1 MKPNLNRFAA
11 ALLFACAAITC
22 SLTMWATTPGHDA
35 AADTG
40 KTPATG
46 APFTLTGG
54 NRPAG
59 NINPCVG
66 EPRVYLTG
74 SFAFDYACTNLGTVA
89 VPFGWGGLTLKYDD
103 PNTLLIGGNANTGN
117 GRIYQIALTRDANNH
132 INGFSG
138 GPTVYPTP
146 NATIGQFNDG
156 GVVFGPENV
165 LFVTRFPSN
174 ELEQSKPGSIAPDK
188 ITDLTTLGIHSSVGS
203 IGFVPAGFPGAGS
216 MKIASFNTGGWYHCE
231 FVPDGNGT
239 FNITS
244 ATLRTTL
251 PNGAGPE
258 GIAFVPPNS
267 PVFPSN
273 SVLIVDWQH
282 GTLVTAPLDENGDP
296 IVANTQNVI
305 EGMGQSEG
313 GVIDPLTGDY
323 LFSSAG
329 VGGKIFRVSGFAT
342 PSCTPGPWVF
352 GHDYP
357 FSASGAAVAT
367 DGTFAYVFGGYASG
381 DVEHAEAYRYDP
393 AANTWTALAS
403 MWGGPDFLCHGEYGG
418 NGKIYVMG
426 GVNNRAANRVYD
438 IATNSWSLGATM
450 PVPASYHGHVFANGK
465 IYVIGGFVGG
475 ASSAVYAYDVATNT
489 WSAPLAPLPQAE
501 YETACGVI
509 NNKIYVAGGTTGTD
523 MLNNLYIYDIATNAW
538 TSGAPMPVGA
548 SYPGSAVVAGKL
560 WVIGGGD
567 PLQQVSLDNTQ
578 IYDPGTNS
586 WSNGPTLNTARL
598 FANAVTLNVVGGQ
611 MPMIV
616 GGYNSTSGTELSSVE
631 AHPPGCATPTPTPT
645 ATATAS
651 PTATA
656 TPSATATVTPTVSP
670 TPTVTPT
677 ATATPTVT
685 PSPTASTTPTVS
697 PTATPTP
704 GGCVLGQ
711 GYWKNHEQWPVNQ
724 LQLGNRTYNRQELQ
738 SILRQPPRG
747 NGLVQLAHQEIAA
760 KLNIANGADGSCVAQ
775 TLAAADASIGNLVIP
790 PVGNGYLRLTRYVR
804 TLGLYNEGGLC
815 AHELRFASAT
825 SAESTPHCAAAA
837 DTSPTSLI
845 TESSALLET

>member
-46 APFTLTGG
+46 APVTLTGG

-74 SFAFDYACTNLGTVA
+74 SFAFDYTCTSLGTVA

-305 EGMGQSEG
+305 EGMGPSEG

-323 LFSSAG
+323 LFSSGG

-567 PLQQVSLDNTQ
+567 PLQEVSLDNTQ

-645 ATATAS
+645 ATATAI
-651 PTATA
+651 
-656 TPSATATVTPTVSP
+656 
-670 TPTVTPT
+670 
-677 ATATPTVT
+677 
-685 PSPTASTTPTVS
+685 
-697 PTATPTP
+697 
-704 GGCVLGQ
+704 Q
-711 GYWKNHEQWPVNQ
+711 QQ
-724 LQLGNRTYNRQELQ
+724 LPHPPQRQ
-738 SILRQPPRG
+738 R
-747 NGLVQLAHQEIAA
+747 
-760 KLNIANGADGSCVAQ
+760 
-775 TLAAADASIGNLVIP
+775 
-790 PVGNGYLRLTRYVR
+790 
-804 TLGLYNEGGLC
+804 
-815 AHELRFASAT
+815 
-825 SAESTPHCAAAA
+825 
-837 DTSPTSLI
+837 
-845 TESSALLET
+845 